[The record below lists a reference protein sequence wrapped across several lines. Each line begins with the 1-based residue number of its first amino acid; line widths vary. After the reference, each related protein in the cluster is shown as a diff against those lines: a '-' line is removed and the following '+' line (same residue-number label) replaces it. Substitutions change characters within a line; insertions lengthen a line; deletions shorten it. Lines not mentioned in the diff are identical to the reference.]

1 MQILNDFFALKILLI
16 CLKKS
21 TLCQSIL
28 KSKDLCQKKI
38 LIAIFSKKKQDYAII
53 RTYLKQD

>member
-16 CLKKS
+16 YLNKS

-28 KSKDLCQKKI
+28 KFKKVLMAI
-38 LIAIFSKKKQDYAII
+38 LSTKKQQDYAII
-53 RTYLKQD
+53 RTYLKHI